1 MLVALTGWG
10 QEEDRRRSAEAGFDA
25 HLIKSVDF
33 SALAEL
39 LAQAEAGDA
48 QRTHLMTIAMFVILV
63 LFGRTYPSLDSH
75 SRCLRS
81 RATKAIRGI

>member
-39 LAQAEAGDA
+39 LAQAEANDA
-48 QRTHLMTIAMFVILV
+48 QRDTSNDDRNV
-63 LFGRTYPSLDSH
+63 RDPCS
-75 SRCLRS
+75 LRS
-81 RATKAIRGI
+81 NLPHLLIHILRVCGL